1 MIRIVKAKV
10 HNLKDLSVSI
20 PRKTLTVITG
30 VSGSGKSS
38 LAFDTIH
45 AEGQRRYMES
55 LSSYARQFLQQME
68 KPDVESIEGLSPT
81 IAIQQKSTSR
91 NPRSTVGTIT
101 ELYDYF
107 RLLFAAIGTPH
118 CPQCRQVVESSSPK
132 ITVAGLLK
140 YPDKTRFTLLAPIV
154 RGRKGEYNKVFDEL
168 RKEGLARVRIDGNI
182 WSLDDE
188 IPELDRNKKHNI
200 EVAVDRV
207 KLSKEN
213 RDAITARLTEA
224 VELCFKL
231 ADGQLT
237 VVIAPPEGDSVEKH
251 FSENLHCPACDI
263 SLPEIKPRLFSF
275 NAPFGSCAACSGL
288 GLQLIVEPELVIPD
302 LELSINQGA
311 IASENFVESTFSRQ
325 WMQGLAE
332 LYDFSLDAP
341 FKDLP
346 EKVKEVILYGSGN
359 KVLNIHYH
367 GKTMKGSLTRAFE
380 GVIPTIARRHRET
393 RSDGARRFYERFMRT
408 HACPDCEGR
417 RLNNVALSVKIK
429 DENIHQMSQHS
440 VGELVEFFNDLKLT
454 EREAFICKKVLEQIR
469 NRLKFLKDVGLDYLD
484 LSRAAHTL
492 SGGEAQRIR
501 LATQIGSALV
511 GITYVLDEPSIG
523 LHPRD
528 NRRLIDTLKH
538 LRDIGNTV
546 LVVEHDRE
554 IMQQADNIIDLGPG
568 AGAEGGFLVV
578 DGSPAVVMAEPNSQ
592 TGKFLSGSAFIPVPD
607 SRREG
612 NGRHLTLKGAALNN
626 LKNIDVKIPLG
637 NFVVVTGVSGSGK
650 SSLVTDTLFPLLNN
664 IINRSHLEVGKH
676 TKLEGLDFI
685 DKVVN
690 IDQNPIGRTPRSNP
704 ATYTGIFTPI
714 RELFSQTVE
723 AKARGYAPGRFSF
736 NVKGGRCDTCE
747 GSGQIQIEM
756 HFLPDVFVT
765 CEQCRGSRFN
775 DETLKV
781 KFKGLNIAEVLQM
794 SVAEALPFFDAFT
807 AIRRRLQTL
816 KDVGLGYI
824 TLGQASTTLSGGEA
838 QRIKLA
844 TELAKVATGSTFY
857 LLDEPTTGLHF
868 QDVEC
873 LLGVLNRLVEKGN
886 TVLVVE
892 HNLDVIKCADY
903 IIDLGPEGGEKGGS
917 VVATGTPEEV
927 ARHKKSLTAAFIAEE
942 LARKKSAPATKKGM
956 ASGNKNKTAKTP
968 QATKTT
974 KTTKT
979 APKGPHRSK
988 K

>member
-1 MIRIVKAKV
+1 MIRIVKARV

-20 PRKTLTVITG
+20 PTKTLTVITG

-107 RLLFAAIGTPH
+107 RLLFAAVGKPH
-118 CPQCRQVVESSSPK
+118 CPQCGQPVESATPTQ
-132 ITVAGLLK
+132 IVETLLN
-140 YPDKTRFTLLAPIV
+140 YPEKTRITLLAPVI
-154 RGRKGEYNKVFDEL
+154 RSRKGEYAKVFDEL
-168 RKEGLARVRIDGNI
+168 RREGLSRVRVDGDM

-200 EVAVDRV
+200 EVAVDRI
-207 KLSKEN
+207 KLSDTEREQN
-213 RDAITARLTEA
+213 SARMNEA

-231 ADGQLT
+231 AEGQLL
-237 VVIAPPEGDSVEKH
+237 VMIDSDESKKTVEKL
-251 FSENLHCPACDI
+251 FSESLRCAACDI

-275 NAPFGSCAACSGL
+275 NAPYGSCQTCSGL
-288 GLQLIVEPELVIPD
+288 GFQLVVDPELVVPD
-302 LELSINQGA
+302 TDLSISEGA
-311 IASENFVESTFSRQ
+311 IASENFTEATFSRQ
-325 WMQGLAE
+325 WMEGLSQH
-332 LYDFSLDAP
+332 YKFSLDVP
-341 FKDLP
+341 FKKLP
-346 EKVKEVILYGSGN
+346 EEAKQIIFYGSGN
-359 KVLNIHYH
+359 KVMNIKYH
-367 GKTMKGSLTRAFE
+367 GRTMQGSLTKPFE
-380 GVIPTIARRHRET
+380 GVIPTLNRRYHET

-408 HACPDCEGR
+408 LPCNDCQGR
-417 RLNNVALSVKIK
+417 RLNNIALSVRVEG
-429 DENIHQMSQHS
+429 ENIHELSQHA
-440 VGELVEFFNDLKLT
+440 VGELVTFFKKLKLS
-454 EREAFICKKVLEQIR
+454 ERNQFICKKILEQIN
-469 NRLKFLKDVGLDYLD
+469 NRLNFLKDVGLEYLD

-554 IMQQADNIIDLGPG
+554 IMLEADNIIDLGPG
-568 AGAEGGFLVV
+568 AGIEGGTLVV
-578 DGSPAVVMAEPNSQ
+578 DGSPEVVMADPNSM
-592 TGKFLSGSAFIPVPD
+592 TGRFLQGVEFIQVPTA
-607 SRREG
+607 RRPG
-612 NGRHLTLKGAALNN
+612 NGRTISLKGARHNN
-626 LKNIDVKIPLG
+626 LKNIDVDIPLG
-637 NFVVVTGVSGSGK
+637 KFVVITGVSGSGK
-650 SSLVTDTLFPLLNN
+650 SSLITDTLFPLLNN
-664 IINRSHLEVGKH
+664 TINNSHLEVGAH
-676 TKLEGLDFI
+676 GKLEGIEAI

-690 IDQNPIGRTPRSNP
+690 IDQDPIGRTPRSNP

-714 RELFSQTVE
+714 RELFAQTVE
-723 AKARGYAPGRFSF
+723 AKTRGYAPGRFSF
-736 NVKGGRCDTCE
+736 NVKGGRCEVCE

-756 HFLPDVFVT
+756 HFMPDVFVT

-775 DETLKV
+775 EETLKI
-781 KFKGLNIAEVLQM
+781 KFKGLNIAQVLDL
-794 SVAEALPFFDAFT
+794 SVTDALLFFEAFMT
-807 AIRRRLQTL
+807 IRRKLQTL
-816 KDVGLGYI
+816 QDVGLGYI

-844 TELAKVATGSTFY
+844 TELSKVATGSTFY

-868 QDVEC
+868 QDVRC
-873 LLGVLNRLVEKGN
+873 LLEVLNRLVEKGN
-886 TVLVVE
+886 TVLVIE
-892 HNLDVIKCADY
+892 HNLDVIKTADY
-903 IIDLGPEGGEKGGS
+903 IIDLGPEGGERGGQII
-917 VVATGTPEEV
+917 ATGTPEEIIK
-927 ARHKKSLTAAFIAEE
+927 AGDSMTGRFLDEDMQRTTGSGTRSSATRR
-942 LARKKSAPATKKGM
+942 RK
-956 ASGNKNKTAKTP
+956 
-968 QATKTT
+968 
-974 KTTKT
+974 
-979 APKGPHRSK
+979 
-988 K
+988 

>member
-1 MIRIVKAKV
+1 MIRIVKARV
-10 HNLKDLSVSI
+10 HNLKDLSVVI

-107 RLLFAAIGTPH
+107 RLLFAAIGKPH
-118 CPQCRQVVESSSPK
+118 CPECQQPVESSSPGQ
-132 ITVAGLLK
+132 IVDGLLK
-140 YPDKTRFTLLAPIV
+140 LPDKTRLTLLAPIV
-154 RGRKGEYNKVFDEL
+154 RDRKGEYGKVFEEL
-168 RKEGLARVRIDGNI
+168 RKEGLSRVRIDGNM

-188 IPELDRNKKHNI
+188 IPELDRNRKHNI
-200 EVAVDRV
+200 EVALDRIRISNSEAEATV
-207 KLSKEN
+207 
-213 RDAITARLTEA
+213 ARLVEG

-231 ADGQLT
+231 ADGQLL
-237 VVIAPPEGDSVEKH
+237 VIIEEPESDKALEKI
-251 FSENLHCPACDI
+251 FSESLHCPVCDI

-275 NAPFGSCAACSGL
+275 NAPYGSCPDCSGL
-288 GLQLIVEPELVIPD
+288 GVQLVVDPELIIPD
-302 LELSINQGA
+302 PELSIAQGA
-311 IASENFVESTFSRQ
+311 IASENFAEATFSRQ
-325 WMQGLAE
+325 WMEGLSE
-332 LYDFSLDAP
+332 YYKFSLDTP

-346 EKVKEVILYGSGN
+346 EKVKQVILYGSGN
-359 KVLNIHYH
+359 KVLKIEYQ
-367 GKTMKGSLTRAFE
+367 GRTMKGSLSKPFE
-380 GVIPTIARRHRET
+380 GVVPTIARRFRET
-393 RSDGARRFYERFMRT
+393 RSEGAKRFYERFMRT
-408 HACPDCEGR
+408 LTCPKCEGR
-417 RLNNVALSVKIK
+417 RLNPIALSVKI
-429 DENIHQMSQHS
+429 EGESIHQMSQHS
-440 VGELVEFFNDLKLT
+440 VGELVDFYSELELN
-454 EREAFICKKVLEQIR
+454 ERETFICKKVLEQIR

-528 NRRLIDTLKH
+528 NRRLIDTLKQ

-554 IMQQADNIIDLGPG
+554 IMEEADHIIDLGPG
-568 AGAEGGFLVV
+568 AGYEGGQLVV
-578 DGSPAVVMAEPNSQ
+578 DGSPARVIADENSM
-592 TGKFLSGSAFIPVPD
+592 TGRFLCGREFIPVPTE
-607 SRREG
+607 RRAG
-612 NGRHLTLKGAALNN
+612 NGRFIALKGATHNN

-637 NFVVVTGVSGSGK
+637 KMVVVTGVSGSGK

-664 IINRSHLEVGKH
+664 MINRSHLDVGKYK
-676 TKLEGLDFI
+676 KLEGLDFI

-704 ATYTGIFTPI
+704 STYTGIFTPV
-714 RELFSQTVE
+714 RDLFSQTVE
-723 AKARGYAPGRFSF
+723 AKTRGYTPGRFSF
-736 NVKGGRCDTCE
+736 NVKGGRCEACE

-765 CEQCRGSRFN
+765 CEQCKGSRFN

-781 KFKGLNIAEVLQM
+781 RFKGKNIAEVLDM
-794 SVAEALPFFDAFT
+794 SVSEALEFFEPFT
-807 AIRRRLQTL
+807 AIRRRLKTL

-844 TELAKVATGSTFY
+844 TELSKIATGSTFY

-868 QDVEC
+868 QDVRC
-873 LLGVLNRLVEKGN
+873 LLAVLNRLVEKGN
-886 TVLVVE
+886 TVVVVE

-903 IIDLGPEGGEKGGS
+903 IIDLGPEGGEKGGYI
-917 VVATGTPEEV
+917 VAEGTPEEIV
-927 ARHKKSLTAAFIAEE
+927 GSKNSLTGKFLAEE
-942 LARKKSAPATKKGM
+942 FARSHSLDLQKKASPKNSRRKK
-956 ASGNKNKTAKTP
+956 
-968 QATKTT
+968 
-974 KTTKT
+974 
-979 APKGPHRSK
+979 
-988 K
+988 